1 MDKSS
6 NLAKAIELGKTHVA
20 TLLNMKEL
28 AQVQCDE
35 ATVYEVRREEP
46 AAIVKD
52 SIQSLRE
59 INAQPMVQPV
69 VGVKPVFHSV
79 ISPPPAK
86 NYDSKIIFSHS
97 FVAKEISS
105 SH

>member
-6 NLAKAIELGKTHVA
+6 NLAKAIELGKTHEA

-28 AQVQCDE
+28 AQVQRNE
-35 ATVYEVRREEP
+35 AMVYEVRREEP

-59 INAQPMVQPV
+59 INFLVLLHLLFMEP
-69 VGVKPVFHSV
+69 
-79 ISPPPAK
+79 K
-86 NYDSKIIFSHS
+86 NNQ
-97 FVAKEISS
+97 
-105 SH
+105 